1 MQEHFARVKDLAR
14 RITKVENESDNYQA
28 ILEGLH
34 PSKTP
39 LIGITGA
46 PGAGKSS
53 LVNALISYWLEQGKR
68 IGIVAVDPTSPF
80 NYGAL
85 LGDRLRM
92 AAHFNQEQVFIR
104 SVGTRGSL
112 GGLCEKIVEISDVMK
127 DADFDFVLIE
137 TVGVG
142 QSEVEIAG
150 LADMTIVVLTPDGG
164 DDIQSMKS
172 GIMEIAD
179 LIVVNKADRPHADG
193 YAANLIRHLHEQDRE
208 VPVLKTVA
216 TENKGVDALG
226 EAMLHHLE
234 SGRINQK
241 RNWLLTEKAFRLI
254 QKSRMR
260 DIDRNSL
267 YDDVSRESSQG
278 DFNIYAFAK
287 KY

>member
-1 MQEHFARVKDLAR
+1 MNEHFARVKDLAR
-14 RITKVENESDNYQA
+14 RITKVENESDDYLA
-28 ILEGLH
+28 ILEGLT

-53 LVNALISYWLEQGKR
+53 LVNALISHWLTQGKR

-127 DADFDFVLIE
+127 SSDFDYVLIE

-179 LIVVNKADRPHADG
+179 MIVVNKADRPHADG
-193 YAANLIRHLHEQDRE
+193 YASNLIRHLHEQDRE

-216 TENKGVDALG
+216 TENKGVDVLG
-226 EAMLHHLE
+226 DAIATYIA
-234 SGRINQK
+234 SGHINQK
-241 RNWLLTEKAFRLI
+241 RNWLLTEKAYRLI

-260 DIDRNSL
+260 DIDRSAL
-267 YDDVSRESSQG
+267 YDDVSRVSSDS
-278 DFNIYAFAK
+278 DFNIYSFAK

>member
-1 MQEHFARVKDLAR
+1 MNEHFARVKDLAR
-14 RITKVENESDNYQA
+14 RITKVENESDDYLA
-28 ILEGLH
+28 ILEGLT

-53 LVNALISYWLEQGKR
+53 LVNALITHWLTQGKR

-127 DADFDFVLIE
+127 SSDFDYVLIE

-179 LIVVNKADRPHADG
+179 MIVVNKADRPHAEG
-193 YAANLIRHLHEQDRE
+193 YSANLIRHLHEQDRE

-216 TENKGVDALG
+216 TENKGVDVLG
-226 EAMLHHLE
+226 DAIATYIANGH
-234 SGRINQK
+234 INQK
-241 RNWLLTEKAFRLI
+241 RNWLLTEKAYRLI

-260 DIDRNSL
+260 DIDRSAL
-267 YDDVSRESSQG
+267 YDDVSRVSSDS
-278 DFNIYAFAK
+278 DFNIYSFAK

>member
-1 MQEHFARVKDLAR
+1 L
-14 RITKVENESDNYQA
+14 VENESENYQS
-28 ILEGLH
+28 ILEALS

-53 LVNALISYWLEQGKR
+53 LVNALITHWLTLGKR

-127 DADFDFVLIE
+127 AADFDLILIE

-179 LIVVNKADRPHADG
+179 MIVVNKADRPHADG
-193 YAANLIRHLHEQDRE
+193 YASNLIRHLHEQDRE

-216 TENKGVDALG
+216 TENKGVDVLALTIENQLQSG
-226 EAMLHHLE
+226 HL
-234 SGRINQK
+234 NPK

-254 QKSRMR
+254 QKNRMR
-260 DIDRNSL
+260 DINREAL
-267 YDDVSRESSQG
+267 YNDVSRVSSSV
-278 DFNIYAFAK
+278 DFNIYSFAK

>member
-1 MQEHFARVKDLAR
+1 MNEHFARVKDLAR
-14 RITKVENESDNYQA
+14 RITLVENESENYQS
-28 ILEGLH
+28 ILEALT

-53 LVNALISYWLEQGKR
+53 LVNALITHWLTLGKR

-127 DADFDFVLIE
+127 AADFDYVLIE

-179 LIVVNKADRPHADG
+179 MIVVNKADRPHADG
-193 YAANLIRHLHEQDRE
+193 YASNLIRHLHEQDRE

-216 TENKGVDALG
+216 IENKGVDFLG
-226 EAMLHHLE
+226 DAITTYIADGH
-234 SGRINQK
+234 INQK
-241 RNWLLTEKAFRLI
+241 RNWLLTEKAYRLI

-260 DIDRNSL
+260 DIDRNAL
-267 YDDVSRESSQG
+267 YDDVSRESSSN
-278 DFNIYAFAK
+278 DFNIYSFAK

>member
-1 MQEHFARVKDLAR
+1 
-14 RITKVENESDNYQA
+14 
-28 ILEGLH
+28 
-34 PSKTP
+34 
-39 LIGITGA
+39 
-46 PGAGKSS
+46 
-53 LVNALISYWLEQGKR
+53 
-68 IGIVAVDPTSPF
+68 
-80 NYGAL
+80 
-85 LGDRLRM
+85 M

>member
-14 RITKVENESDNYQA
+14 RITKVENESDDYQA
-28 ILEGLH
+28 ILEELK

-53 LVNALISYWLEQGKR
+53 LVNALITHWLSLGKR
-68 IGIVAVDPTSPF
+68 IGIIAVDPTSPF

-127 DADFDFVLIE
+127 SSDFDLILIE

-179 LIVVNKADRPHADG
+179 LIVVNKADRPHAEG
-193 YAANLIRHLHEQDRE
+193 YASNLIRHLHEQDRE

-216 TENKGVDALG
+216 TENKGVDVLG
-226 EAMLHHLE
+226 EAIENHLG
-234 SGRINQK
+234 SGHINTK
-241 RNWLLTEKAFRLI
+241 RNWLLTEKAYRLI
-254 QKSRMR
+254 QKNRMR
-260 DIDRNSL
+260 DISRDAL
-267 YDDVSRESSQG
+267 YDDVTRGSLHP
-278 DFNIYAFAK
+278 DFNIYSFAK
-287 KY
+287 QY